1 MRRALEVLAA
11 VPKMTQPVVALLG
24 RPDEPTDAVEQF
36 CVHLGAALRGHD
48 FAMEIVRVPWKERG
62 WSAALRDL
70 QQRAAAWPG
79 RWVLLQ
85 YTALAWSPRGFPLKV
100 PRVIKVLRDAG
111 VRIGVVYHDAQP
123 YSSSRAVD
131 KLRCFVQQRTMRQ
144 AMRSSDQAILTV
156 PREKLSWISS
166 ELKKVV
172 FIPVGA
178 NLSLVPTDV
187 ESIRHDETPTVAV
200 FGVTGG
206 VAGQDEVSQITA
218 AVRFAAGKLGKLRLL
233 VFGRNADSAQTS
245 LQESLRGLPV
255 VLHVSGVLPETD
267 VEKLLHSSD
276 VLLFVRGPIS
286 SRRGSAIAG
295 IACGL
300 PVIAFAGSET
310 AAPITDAGVVLV
322 PGGNKAALGEALVRV
337 LSDREYHARLAQ
349 RSRAAYKN
357 HFSWSAIA
365 ARYASVL
372 KAPLET
378 DKP

>member
-1 MRRALEVLAA
+1 M
-11 VPKMTQPVVALLG
+11 MQPVVALLG

-36 CVHLGAALRGHD
+36 CVHLGAGLREHD
-48 FAMEIVRVPWKERG
+48 FAMEIVRARWEERG

-70 QQRAAAWPG
+70 QQRAAGWRG

-85 YTALAWSPRGFPLKV
+85 YTALAWSPRGFPLQV
-100 PRVIKVLRDAG
+100 PRVIKVLREAG
-111 VRIGVVYHDAQP
+111 ARIGIVYHDAQP

-156 PREKLSWISS
+156 PAEKLSWISS

-178 NLSLVPTDV
+178 NLPLLASSDG
-187 ESIRHDETPTVAV
+187 ESILRHDETPTVAV

-206 VAGQDEVSQITA
+206 VAGQNEISQITA
-218 AVRFAAGKLGKLRLL
+218 AVRFAAGKLGKLRLR

-255 VLHVSGVLPETD
+255 TLSVSGVLAETE
-267 VEKLLHSSD
+267 VEKLLRSSD
-276 VLLFVRGPIS
+276 VLLFVRGAIS

-322 PGGNKAALGEALVRV
+322 PGGNKTALGDALVRV
-337 LSDREYHARLAQ
+337 LSDREYHARLAE

-357 HFSWSAIA
+357 HFSWGAIA

-372 KAPLET
+372 KWRLET
-378 DKP
+378 GKP